1 MPAPTTEPAP
11 AGAVGRP
18 LIMVLGLL
26 TVFGPISMD
35 LYLPALP
42 ALGLE
47 LGASTSLTQVTI
59 TACLAGLA
67 SGQLLVG
74 PLSDRFGRR
83 RPLLIGVGVYAV
95 ASVLCAVS
103 PTVEVLI
110 MARLLQGLAG
120 STGMVIA
127 QAAGRD
133 HFGGRDRSATTAT
146 WPC

>member
-42 ALGLE
+42 ALGVE

-83 RPLLIGVGVYAV
+83 RPLLIGVGVYVV